1 MNDGGDFIS
10 TQWWQLQILTD
21 VRNFDLMSAAL
32 ISLQVSGIA
41 NLPDDRGLV
50 AFVPEQQLHSHWCDQ
65 LTTLLEQWHLAPDQ
79 YQLTIKPQA
88 PVNWGKQWRPYY
100 HAVQITHFMKIV
112 PAWQTEQTIG
122 PYDILLDP
130 KESFGTGIH
139 PTTRLCLQLLEQVVG
154 QQQTMID
161 VGTGTGILAIAA
173 RKLGIKQILGVD
185 IDTAAVTVARENYD
199 RNCHDK
205 AFTVR
210 QNSLLAGIKD
220 KADLIT
226 ANLLEDP
233 VRQLVPSLANHLTAT
248 GQVIISGILASRI
261 QLLAQALPSQFTV
274 QQIITTQEWGALL
287 AQKQEK

>member
-1 MNDGGDFIS
+1 M
-10 TQWWQLQILTD
+10 
-21 VRNFDLMSAAL
+21 
-32 ISLQVSGIA
+32 
-41 NLPDDRGLV
+41 
-50 AFVPEQQLHSHWCDQ
+50 
-65 LTTLLEQWHLAPDQ
+65 
-79 YQLTIKPQA
+79 
-88 PVNWGKQWRPYY
+88 
-100 HAVQITHFMKIV
+100 
-112 PAWQTEQTIG
+112 
-122 PYDILLDP
+122 
-130 KESFGTGIH
+130 
-139 PTTRLCLQLLEQVVG
+139 
-154 QQQTMID
+154 
-161 VGTGTGILAIAA
+161 
-173 RKLGIKQILGVD
+173 GIKQILVVD

-233 VRQLVPSLANHLTAT
+233 VRQLVPSLAT

-261 QLLAQALPSQFTV
+261 ELLAQALPSQFTV